1 MTYQMIDFAWWRPS
15 SKADL
20 MGATVLG
27 RYLSHD
33 SGKTLSR
40 AEAELYTSWGV
51 SILANWESTGQGG
64 DRAQGVADA
73 QAAQAQAAAAGMPA
87 GRPIVFSVD
96 VDVTPSSTDA
106 YREGICSVI
115 PAAQVGVYGSAAVC
129 QRWAANG
136 CPWNWRTM
144 STSWSGG
151 ADTTGCK
158 IAQIGIDSGGNVDYS
173 ILLTDDV
180 GQWNLNTVPATTGVS
195 LDPTP
200 QEDKNMTMSTPSVNG
215 TAGLSWS
222 AGSAHNIQVIVKP
235 SAAPPQ
241 LELTF
246 VNAGQGPVIIGND
259 NWSNGRVVI
268 PLSSIAAS
276 DKCVGVIV
284 EAKSNESTPY
294 WLYSNGQ

>member
-1 MTYQMIDFAWWRPS
+1 MTYQMIDYAWWRPS
-15 SKADL
+15 SQADL
-20 MGATVLG
+20 QGAAVVA
-27 RYLSHD
+27 RYLSND
-33 SGKTLSR
+33 SSKNLTHAEMQTL
-40 AEAELYTSWGV
+40 TSWGV
-51 SILANWESTGQGG
+51 SVVCNWESTGQGG
-64 DRAQGVADA
+64 NYAQGVADA
-73 QAAQAQAAAAGMPA
+73 QTAKAQAAAAGKPA
-87 GRPIVFSVD
+87 GRPIIFSID

-106 YREGICSVI
+106 YREGVCSVI
-115 PAAQVGVYGSAAVC
+115 PAAEVGVYGSAAVC

-144 STSWSGG
+144 SNWTGGMSTS
-151 ADTTGCK
+151 GCK
-158 IAQIGIDSGGNVDYS
+158 IAQENIGPGGNFDYS

-180 GQWNLNTVPATTGVS
+180 GQWNLNTVPATTSVS